1 MVTSTGMMSII
12 AEKIGS
18 IQMTEIELVIKPEN
32 AHDLA
37 RVLTEVWGGADPIPP
52 DVIIAIVH
60 AGGYASLASQIVNG
74 KKQFVGG
81 SLAIVGNHQRK
92 LHSHVTGVIEAAT
105 KTGVGRALKDHQW
118 MWAKENEFSAISW
131 TFDPLVRRNA
141 HFNLIVLGAKVV
153 KYCQNYYGE
162 INDLIN
168 AGDQTDRLVVE
179 RQVDGLSVAPSS
191 ITCVA
196 KDGDLIIPTPL
207 DIVGLRNTDR
217 DTATRLRLEQRAS
230 FEAAFERSFLV
241 HGLTDDG
248 YFIMRYK

>member
-1 MVTSTGMMSII
+1 
-12 AEKIGS
+12 
-18 IQMTEIELVIKPEN
+18 MTEIELVIRPEK

-37 RVLTEVWGGADPIPP
+37 RVLTAVWGGTDPIPA
-52 DVIIAIVH
+52 DVIIAIIQ

-81 SLAIVGNHQRK
+81 SLAIVGNYQRK
-92 LHSHVTGVIEAAT
+92 LHSHVTGVIDAAT
-105 KTGVGRALKDHQW
+105 NTGVGRALKDHQW
-118 MWAKENEFSAISW
+118 SWAKENEFSTISW

-179 RQVDGLSVAPSS
+179 RQVDGLLVAPNGSL
-191 ITCVA
+191 CVA
-196 KDGDLIIPTPL
+196 NYDDLIIPTPP
-207 DIVGLRNTDR
+207 DIVSLRNTDR
-217 DTATRLRLEQRAS
+217 ETASRLRLEQRAS
-230 FEAAFERSFLV
+230 FESAFANSLSV
-241 HGLTDDG
+241 QGLTGDG
-248 YFIMRYK
+248 SFVVSHNLELN

>member
-1 MVTSTGMMSII
+1 
-12 AEKIGS
+12 
-18 IQMTEIELVIKPEN
+18 MTEIELVIRPEN
-32 AHDLA
+32 AHELA
-37 RVLTEVWGGADPIPP
+37 RVLTEVWGGADPISP
-52 DVIIAIVH
+52 DVIIAIVN

-92 LHSHVTGVIEAAT
+92 LHSHVTGVIDAAT
-105 KTGVGRALKDHQW
+105 NTGVGRTLKDHQW
-118 MWAKENEFSAISW
+118 LWAKDNKFSAISW

-179 RQVDGLSVAPSS
+179 RQVEGLSVAPSGS
-191 ITCVA
+191 TCVT

-217 DTATRLRLEQRAS
+217 HAATRLRLEQRAS
-230 FEAAFERSFLV
+230 FELAFANSLSV
-241 HGLTDDG
+241 QGLTGDG
-248 YFIMRYK
+248 SFIMRHQDELN

>member
-18 IQMTEIELVIKPEN
+18 IQMTEIELVIKPEK
-32 AHDLA
+32 AHELA

-60 AGGYASLASQIVNG
+60 AGGYASLASKIVKG

-81 SLAIVGNHQRK
+81 SLAIVGNYQRK
-92 LHSHVTGVIEAAT
+92 LHSHVTGVIDAAT
-105 KTGVGRALKDHQW
+105 NTGVGRTLKDHQW
-118 MWAKENEFSAISW
+118 LWAKENQFSAISW

-141 HFNLIVLGAKVV
+141 HFNLIVLGVKVV

-179 RQVDGLSVAPSS
+179 RQVGGLSVAPSG

>member
-1 MVTSTGMMSII
+1 MSII

-18 IQMTEIELVIKPEN
+18 IQMTEIELVKKPEN

-60 AGGYASLASQIVNG
+60 AVGYASLASKIVKG

-92 LHSHVTGVIEAAT
+92 LHSHVTGVIDAAT
-105 KTGVGRALKDHQW
+105 NTGVGRTLKDHQW
-118 MWAKENEFSAISW
+118 LWAKENQFSAISW

-168 AGDQTDRLVVE
+168 ARDQTDRLIVE
-179 RQVDGLSVAPSS
+179 RQVGGLSAAPSGS
-191 ITCVA
+191 TCFA
-196 KDGDLIIPTPL
+196 KHGDLEIPTPL

-217 DTATRLRLEQRAS
+217 DTAIRLRLEQRANFESAITNS
-230 FEAAFERSFLV
+230 FSV
-241 HGLTDDG
+241 QGLTGDG
-248 YFIMRYK
+248 SFVMRHQDELN